1 LYSIPIAYL
10 LWFISG
16 FGVLGFHRFYLGKI
30 GSGLIWAFTGGL
42 FFLGA
47 VYDFFTLPGQVREA
61 NIRERYRE
69 SLYHDGRTIYDPP
82 RERVPRNSKESL
94 ERIILRTAKK
104 NNGKTTPSEV
114 ALEGNISLEEAKQN
128 LEKLAQSGYA
138 DMKVTKTG
146 VIVYVFPDFAPSIT
160 AEEFEDI

>member
-1 LYSIPIAYL
+1 MYSIPIAYL

-30 GSGLIWAFTGGL
+30 GSGLLWALTGGL
-42 FFLGA
+42 FFFGA
-47 VYDFFTLPGQVREA
+47 VYDFFTLPSQVREA

-69 SLYHDGRTIYDPP
+69 SLYHDRATIYDPP
-82 RERVPRNSKESL
+82 RETVERPRKESL

-114 ALEGNISLEEAKQN
+114 ALEGNISLEDAKQN

-146 VIVYVFPDFAPSIT
+146 IIVYVFPDFATSIT
-160 AEEFEDI
+160 TEEFEDL